1 MNILDLINQNPKTGR
16 SSSQNFAFKELFK
29 RFDYNSINIVETGCI
44 RNPNDSCD
52 GWGTLLWKK
61 WADASNSFVYS
72 VDNNSHH
79 LFNCM
84 NVVKYS
90 PRVFYIHNDSVEFL
104 KNLPS
109 SFSIQF
115 LFLDS
120 YDYAGDEKNKKL
132 AAEHQLSE
140 IQAAEKNLKHNSLI
154 LIDDI
159 FNATSFQGKGELAI
173 PYLLNKKW
181 KIINYSDTQML
192 LSK

>member
-1 MNILDLINQNPKTGR
+1 MNILDLINQNPQTGR
-16 SSSQNFAFKELFK
+16 IASQNFTFKELFK
-29 RFDYNSINIVETGCI
+29 RFDFNPINIVETGCI

-52 GWGTLLWKK
+52 GWGTFLWRR
-61 WADASNSFVYS
+61 WADESKSFVYS

-90 PRVFYIHNDSVEFL
+90 PRVYYIHNDSVEFL

-109 SFSIQF
+109 SFRIQF

-120 YDYAGDEKNKKL
+120 YDYAGDEHNKRL
-132 AAEHQLSE
+132 AAEHQLNE
-140 IQAAEKNLKHNSLI
+140 IQAAEKNLSHNSLI

-159 FNATSFQGKGELAI
+159 FNTSSFQGKGELAI
-173 PYLLNKKW
+173 PYLLNKNW
-181 KIINYSDTQML
+181 KIINYADTQIL

>member
-1 MNILDLINQNPKTGR
+1 MNILDLINQNPQTGR
-16 SSSQNFAFKELFK
+16 IASQNFTFKELFK
-29 RFDYNSINIVETGCI
+29 RFDFNPINIVETGCI

-52 GWGTLLWKK
+52 GWGTFLWRR
-61 WADASNSFVYS
+61 WADESKSFVYS

-109 SFSIQF
+109 SFRIQF

-120 YDYAGDEKNKKL
+120 YDYAGDEHNKRL
-132 AAEHQLSE
+132 AAEHQLNE
-140 IQAAEKNLKHNSLI
+140 IQAAEKNLSHNSLI

-159 FNATSFQGKGELAI
+159 FNTSFFQGKGELAI
-173 PYLLNKKW
+173 PYLLNKNW
-181 KIINYSDTQML
+181 KIINYADTQIL

>member
-1 MNILDLINQNPKTGR
+1 MTILDLINQNPSTGR
-16 SSSQNFAFKELFK
+16 SSSQNFTFKELFK
-29 RFDYNSINIVETGCI
+29 RFDFNPINIVETGCI

-52 GWGTLLWKK
+52 GWGTFLWRR
-61 WADASNSFVYS
+61 WADESKSFVYS

-120 YDYAGDEKNKKL
+120 YDYVGDEHNKRL
-132 AAEHQLSE
+132 AAEHQLNE
-140 IQAAEKNLKHNSLI
+140 IQAAEKNLSHNSLI

-159 FNATSFQGKGELAI
+159 FNTSSFQGKGELAI
-173 PYLLNKKW
+173 PYLLNKNW
-181 KIINYSDTQML
+181 KIINYADTQIL

>member
-16 SSSQNFAFKELFK
+16 SSSQNFVFKELLK
-29 RFDYNSINIVETGCI
+29 RFDFNSINIVETGCI

-52 GWGTLLWKK
+52 GWGTLIWKK
-61 WADASNSFVYS
+61 WADASDSFVYS

-90 PRVFYIHNDSVEFL
+90 PRVFYIHNDSIEFL
-104 KNLPS
+104 KNLPT
-109 SFSIQF
+109 SFRIQF

-120 YDYAGDEKNKKL
+120 YDYAGDEHNKRL
-132 AAEHQLSE
+132 AAGHQLNE
-140 IQAAEKNLKHNSLI
+140 IQAAEKNLDANSLI

-159 FNATSFQGKGELAI
+159 FNMSSFQGKGELAI
-173 PYLLNKKW
+173 PYLLNKNW
-181 KIINYSDTQML
+181 KIINYADTQIL